1 MKKSLAFLT
10 GICLALSSGFTSAA
24 IIGGWNVG
32 NPVALDASGLVNGS
46 KNVADLA
53 KKSHALIAPVAK
65 DVSKVLV
72 RGAGGFALSIA
83 VEELLG
89 AVDWVMDPANNQIV
103 YKVPSTEPN
112 AIPTSCQYVY
122 KTSSWTHEGPIY
134 GCSLADV
141 GKSWCSSDLVKP
153 GCFATVRGGNEV
165 LVNWECK
172 SDKVCNGYAG
182 TDSSIGFPSKI
193 LNPAYD
199 PNGNKEKTLPLD
211 TVSQKIISNAQ
222 SGNTDAQAVT
232 VAAAQDILNEAEN
245 DAEKAKPIVQ
255 QLEANAIVAGIAP
268 HPNKIS
274 HDREDEIRNIKPND
288 PCDEISQAIK
298 DLEETVT
305 WRKSDL
311 NPNEKGTKK
320 YVGHQK
326 RIKILNDKKDDLK
339 RAYTVWC
346 EGN

>member
-10 GICLALSSGFTSAA
+10 GICLALSSGLASAVTLN
-24 IIGGWNVG
+24 GWALT

-72 RGAGGFALSIA
+72 RGAGGLALSVA

-89 AVDWVMDPANNQIV
+89 AVDWVMDPANNQIK
-103 YKVPSTEPN
+103 YKIPSIDPLD
-112 AIPTSCQYVY
+112 PTNQYYYV
-122 KTSSWTHEGPIY
+122 S
-134 GCSLADV
+134 V
-141 GKSWCSSDLVKP
+141 
-153 GCFATVRGGNEV
+153 
-165 LVNWECK
+165 
-172 SDKVCNGYAG
+172 
-182 TDSSIGFPSKI
+182 
-193 LNPAYD
+193 YD
-199 PNGNKEKTLPLD
+199 PETRSPSLQGAIDKAAAHYCKINNYTECTGKVISQTAVDSWNVEFCRSGPVKGCLNNNAVRLANPTYDPTVEKEKTLPLD

>member
-10 GICLALSSGFTSAA
+10 GICLALSSGLASAVTLN
-24 IIGGWNVG
+24 GWALT

-72 RGAGGFALSIA
+72 RGAGGLALSVA

-89 AVDWVMDPANNQIV
+89 AVDWVMDPANNEII
-103 YKVPSTEPN
+103 YSKTHDASKP
-112 AIPTSCQYVY
+112 PTVCQNYFKATSATPYVVA
-122 KTSSWTHEGPIY
+122 Y
-134 GCSLADV
+134 GCSIPQVAANYCKERLSKPNV
-141 GKSWCSSDLVKP
+141 HGCSISNITSESFFVETSCIKWDGSCYGIDSTIVP
-153 GCFATVRGGNEV
+153 EYR
-165 LVNWECK
+165 VNP
-172 SDKVCNGYAG
+172 Y
-182 TDSSIGFPSKI
+182 
-193 LNPAYD
+193 YD
-199 PNGNKEKTLPLD
+199 PKETLPLD

-274 HDREDEIRNIKPND
+274 HDREDEIRNMKPND